1 MIFPA
6 AMSLTRLFTL
16 LGLCGVLVA
25 TVLAAAGYH
34 LWALILL
41 GVIVISGIALA
52 VVNWRLS

>member
-1 MIFPA
+1 
-6 AMSLTRLFTL
+6 MSLTRLFTL

-25 TVLAAAGYH
+25 TVLAGAGYH